1 MGAQAGQVGVEG
13 AGIFEYRSWLREGKS
28 MSAVAVET
36 PTVFVVDDNA
46 DICAGIKALL
56 ESVGLRCQT
65 FGSPAEYLQRSPIQG
80 PSCLILDVRLQK
92 WNGLDFQDELAREPK
107 SAPVVIITGYGDI
120 PMSVRAMKA
129 GAVGFLTKPVHEQEL
144 LDAVFA
150 ALDQHRAKLENEGK
164 CTELRGRVES
174 LSAREREVLPL
185 VTAGLLNKQ
194 IASEMGR
201 SEVTVKVHRHK
212 MMAKLQAK
220 TVPDLVRMADA
231 LGIRRKDQ
239 RR

>member
-1 MGAQAGQVGVEG
+1 
-13 AGIFEYRSWLREGKS
+13 
-28 MSAVAVET
+28 MSAVALET

-46 DICAGIKALL
+46 DACEGTKTLL
-56 ESVGLRCQT
+56 ESVGLRCQA
-65 FGSPAEYLQRSPIQG
+65 FRSPTEYLQRSPING

-92 WNGLDFQDELAREPK
+92 ESGLDLQDELAREPK
-107 SAPVVIITGYGDI
+107 GAPVIIVTAYGDI

-129 GAVGFLTKPVHEQEL
+129 GAVAFLTKPVQEQEL

-150 ALDQHRAKLENEGK
+150 ALEQHRAKLEHEEK
-164 CTELRGRVES
+164 CDELRERVEH
-174 LSAREREVLPL
+174 LSPREREVLPL

-220 TVPDLVRMADA
+220 TVPDLVRMAEA
-231 LGIRRKDQ
+231 LGIRRTDQ